1 MRILIIYLNVHTL
14 KIRRP
19 KCLLNGRICTFR
31 REAMPTNKPSNISR
45 LSCYLKYCSLPSI
58 FAQPSVTHT
67 LLASGAGM
75 QCKQINQLT
84 YTHHEFGL
92 KIQREEK

>member
-19 KCLLNGRICTFR
+19 KCLLNGRIGTFR